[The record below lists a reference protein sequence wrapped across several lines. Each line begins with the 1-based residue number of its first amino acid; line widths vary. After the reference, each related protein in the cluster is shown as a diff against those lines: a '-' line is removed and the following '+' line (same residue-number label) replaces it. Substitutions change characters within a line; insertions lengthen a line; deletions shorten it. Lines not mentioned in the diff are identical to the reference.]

1 MVTITINVENGHDA
15 ADACRE
21 VARLIENGYTS
32 GMFGCSGD
40 TFDIEGDIFS
50 DEDEDDDE
58 FKPTES

>member
-1 MVTITINVENGHDA
+1 MITITINVENGHDA

-21 VARLIENGYTS
+21 VASLIENGYTS
-32 GMFGCSGD
+32 GIIGCSGD

-58 FKPTES
+58 FTPTES